1 MVYLSSRP
9 WRCKGKRRL
18 SLRLLLIYTINSCG
32 WPFSQPIHFTRRK
45 KTPQCSIFDISETK
59 NFLTPQRKSDVALL
73 VVHVVAQLQLT
84 GLTRHKIN
92 SMSTPFASVLRG
104 FTCMLQKTRFFW
116 RTSTAMLS
124 FSVSFDLSLNTLRD
138 KRHVLP
144 DNLDKRSR
152 FEESG
157 AEGGTIFLWIL
168 KN

>member
-1 MVYLSSRP
+1 
-9 WRCKGKRRL
+9 
-18 SLRLLLIYTINSCG
+18 
-32 WPFSQPIHFTRRK
+32 
-45 KTPQCSIFDISETK
+45 
-59 NFLTPQRKSDVALL
+59 
-73 VVHVVAQLQLT
+73 
-84 GLTRHKIN
+84 
-92 SMSTPFASVLRG
+92 
-104 FTCMLQKTRFFW
+104 
-116 RTSTAMLS
+116 MLS